1 MENTSEKT
9 FSLDDYD
16 FENIPSNYFDRL
28 KIAHKYHSTDYIVT
42 RYEQIIS
49 KLMYMDIENKSI
61 ILAKIKKAFSI
72 LSNKL
77 NCMKYLSLLES
88 NDYNSILDISIDDK
102 IDVIRK
108 SYNKLIRTHHPDK
121 YGDKDVS
128 EKIQEAFNVLSDE
141 KKRRNYDK
149 TIKQY
154 YDLKDEKIKYNE
166 QFEQNIM
173 NVTQDMMNDG
183 IEKIKNNDLIDDNI
197 IGRTDDKY
205 GLTKEHIDAAKC
217 DDHEDINERLK
228 RLKNERD
235 NVYLPRNEKIPD
247 GLSFKEE
254 FDKLFH
260 DEIEK
265 NSDYTILH
273 DINDFTNSIV
283 EYDEYQQFQK
293 ELDKRLHGNL
303 DEIVKSYINERGCF
317 VEEEKLRLEM
327 EAELGL
333 VNEVKSCD
341 VHDCINELD
350 ELDVLDSGIPNYV
363 FNNMEI
369 DGIIND
375 VDDIINVDIDDKID
389 GNENDNDDK
398 DDDTYIVKPPIVPKR
413 QFVNA
418 KLTDDFDDDIDS

>member
-183 IEKIKNNDLIDDNI
+183 IEKIKNNDLIDDNMKSSREYRSEWRIVRFADKVKNIVCLI
-197 IGRTDDKY
+197 IGCTREQLEDEQFKNTKLSEEWIRY
-205 GLTKEHIDAAKC
+205 GYANGFSHVYKDGEKETVMN
-217 DDHEDINERLK
+217 NEPCSK
-228 RLKNERD
+228 ERYEQERIT
-235 NVYLPRNEKIPD
+235 NWQTAI
-247 GLSFKEE
+247 
-254 FDKLFH
+254 KL
-260 DEIEK
+260 
-265 NSDYTILH
+265 Y
-273 DINDFTNSIV
+273 
-283 EYDEYQQFQK
+283 
-293 ELDKRLHGNL
+293 
-303 DEIVKSYINERGCF
+303 
-317 VEEEKLRLEM
+317 
-327 EAELGL
+327 
-333 VNEVKSCD
+333 
-341 VHDCINELD
+341 
-350 ELDVLDSGIPNYV
+350 
-363 FNNMEI
+363 
-369 DGIIND
+369 
-375 VDDIINVDIDDKID
+375 
-389 GNENDNDDK
+389 
-398 DDDTYIVKPPIVPKR
+398 
-413 QFVNA
+413 
-418 KLTDDFDDDIDS
+418 